1 MFCLDKSHIILVT
14 QQEDILRNFD
24 EGAFCGLCQGSFRR
38 RSCYAGGAKRET
50 IKSWQIEIQR
60 PGSLFLTVT
69 TIQVI
74 QTSFPNKRR
83 DYKFPSWTV
92 SIDYFK
98 ARASKNTFQNL
109 FIKGEEGPQR
119 RDCFNF
125 FNNNKT
131 IPGESALQHP
141 SNFSGSRT
149 DHFKPNPPA
158 QWIWREGPWRPKCPQ
173 PDN

>member
-1 MFCLDKSHIILVT
+1 MFRLDKSHIK
-14 QQEDILRNFD
+14 QKGNILRDSD

-60 PGSLFLTVT
+60 PASPFLTVT

-74 QTSFPNKRR
+74 QTSFPDKQQNYRLP
-83 DYKFPSWTV
+83 FCAV
-92 SIDYFK
+92 SNDYFK
-98 ARASKNTFQNL
+98 GKASKITIQNL
-109 FIKGEEGPQR
+109 SIKEKGVHKGGTGSIFLTR
-119 RDCFNF
+119 K
-125 FNNNKT
+125 KT
-131 IPGESALQHP
+131 IPGESPLQHP

-149 DHFKPNPPA
+149 DHFKPNQPA
-158 QWIWREGPWRPKCPQ
+158 QWIRREGPWRPKCPQ

>member
-1 MFCLDKSHIILVT
+1 MT
-14 QQEDILRNFD
+14 QQEDILRDFD

-38 RSCYAGGAKRET
+38 RSYYAGGAKRET

-60 PGSLFLTVT
+60 PASLFLTVT

-74 QTSFPNKRR
+74 QTSFPDKRR
-83 DYKFPSWTV
+83 DYRFPSWTV

-109 FIKGEEGPQR
+109 FIKGEENRKGGTASI
-119 RDCFNF
+119 F
-125 FNNNKT
+125 
-131 IPGESALQHP
+131 
-141 SNFSGSRT
+141 SRT

-158 QWIWREGPWRPKCPQ
+158 HLSRHV
-173 PDN
+173 